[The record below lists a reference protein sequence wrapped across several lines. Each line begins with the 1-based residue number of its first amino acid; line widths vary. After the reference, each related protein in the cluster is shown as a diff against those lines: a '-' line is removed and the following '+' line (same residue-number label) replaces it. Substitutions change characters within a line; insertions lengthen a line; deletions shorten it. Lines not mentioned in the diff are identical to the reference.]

1 MKLIRLAT
9 LAGIVG
15 ITMVSLSAADIDG
28 KWKGQLPGRDGN
40 MRDIA
45 FDFKSDG
52 TTLGGT
58 MQGFRGEV
66 PITEGKMDNGVIR
79 FKVTVNLAGNSMA
92 MNYEGAQTGSE
103 LRMKMANADSPRSV
117 EFLLKK
123 Q

>member
-1 MKLIRLAT
+1 MKLIRFAV
-9 LAGIVG
+9 LAGFVAI
-15 ITMVSLSAADIDG
+15 VSLSAADIDG

-52 TTLGGT
+52 TILGGT

-66 PITEGKMDNGVIR
+66 PITEGKIENGVIR

>member
-1 MKLIRLAT
+1 MKHIRFAAL
-9 LAGIVG
+9 VG
-15 ITMVSLSAADIDG
+15 ITVLSLSAADIDG

-52 TTLGGT
+52 TILGGT

-66 PITEGKMDNGVIR
+66 PITEGKIENGVIR

-92 MNYEGAQTGSE
+92 MNYEGAHTGSE

>member
-52 TTLGGT
+52 TILGGT

-66 PITEGKMDNGVIR
+66 PITEGKIENGVIR